1 MRSRSLADRVAGIL
15 LCAITV
21 LVICNEWGLARWSE
35 PAKALLV
42 LLLVPILAAQ
52 VRPTRQAFVAV
63 GVLLSLALAG
73 TNPDWRAIAVEGLV
87 TSAFIG
93 AFFTALSTLRTVAE
107 TSPAIQRAG
116 AFLAGQRPGRRYA
129 ALTAGG
135 QAFALLLN
143 YGSLQLLGALAMANA
158 KLEPNAEVRAHRVR
172 RMLLA
177 IQRAFVSTLPWSPL
191 SFAMA
196 ISISVIPGTSW
207 SQAMLPGLVSSLIL
221 VGIGWALDAAFK
233 PRLAAAPIRTEPQ
246 GSWALM
252 LPLLGL
258 LAVLVVSV
266 VGLAQLTDVR
276 IVGLVAVV
284 VPCIALIWM
293 IIQHWSDAPLAH
305 VAGRI
310 RDYVLKELPG
320 YRGELVLLMMAGYI
334 GTVGAQLVGPMM
346 LRAGLDVSM
355 VPPWLIL
362 VSFVWIIPLAGQAGM
377 NPILAVTLLGP
388 LIPEAASLGVEPT
401 ALVVALTAG
410 WALSGASSPFTATT
424 LLIGHFAG
432 ISALRVG
439 LIWNGVY
446 TLICGVALCFWV
458 LIHAFAL

>member
-1 MRSRSLADRVAGIL
+1 MRSRSLADKVSGVL
-15 LCAITV
+15 LCVITV

-35 PAKALLV
+35 PAKPLLV

-52 VRPTRQAFVAV
+52 VRLTRQAFVAV
-63 GVLLSLALAG
+63 GVLLSLALAA
-73 TNPDWRAIAVEGLV
+73 TNPGWRAIAVEGLV

-158 KLEPNAEVRAHRVR
+158 KLEPNAEVRAHRIR

-221 VGIGWALDAAFK
+221 VGIGWALDAVFK
-233 PRLAAAPIRTEPQ
+233 PRLAAVPIRTEPQ
-246 GSWALM
+246 GTWALM
-252 LPLLGL
+252 LPLLAL

-266 VGLAQLTDVR
+266 VGLAQLTQVR

-284 VPCIALIWM
+284 VPCIALVWM
-293 IIQHWSDAPLAH
+293 VIQHRSDAPLAH

-310 RDYVLKELPG
+310 RDYVLTELPG

-334 GTVGAQLVGPMM
+334 GTVGAQLVGPLM
-346 LRAGLDVSM
+346 LRAGLDLST
-355 VPPWLIL
+355 VPSWLIL
-362 VSFVWIIPLAGQAGM
+362 VSFVWIIPLAGQVGM

-388 LIPEAASLGVEPT
+388 LIPEAASLGVTPT

-432 ISALRVG
+432 ISAQRVG

-446 TLICGVALCFWV
+446 TLICGVVLCFWV

>member
-1 MRSRSLADRVAGIL
+1 MRSRSLADKVSGVL
-15 LCAITV
+15 LCVITV

-35 PAKALLV
+35 PVKPLLV

-52 VRPTRQAFVAV
+52 VRLTRQAFVAV
-63 GVLLSLALAG
+63 GVLLSLALAA
-73 TNPDWRAIAVEGLV
+73 TNPGWRAIAVEGLV

-158 KLEPNAEVRAHRVR
+158 KLEPNAEVRAHRIR

-221 VGIGWALDAAFK
+221 VGIGWALDAVFK
-233 PRLAAAPIRTEPQ
+233 PRLAAVPIRTEPQ
-246 GSWALM
+246 GTWALM
-252 LPLLGL
+252 LPLLAL

-266 VGLAQLTDVR
+266 VGLAQLTQVR

-284 VPCIALIWM
+284 VPCIALVWM
-293 IIQHWSDAPLAH
+293 FIQHWSDAPLAH

-310 RDYVLKELPG
+310 RDYVLTELPD

-334 GTVGAQLVGPMM
+334 GTVGAQLVGPLM
-346 LRAGLDVSM
+346 LRAGLDLST

-362 VSFVWIIPLAGQAGM
+362 VSFVWIIPLAGQVGM
-377 NPILAVTLLGP
+377 NPILAVTLMGP
-388 LIPEAASLGVEPT
+388 LIPEAASLGVTPT

-432 ISALRVG
+432 ISAQRVG

-446 TLICGVALCFWV
+446 TLICGVVLCFWV